1 MNCHDA
7 RELFSALIDEML
19 TREERAD
26 VYGHLATCA
35 ECRRELAAIER
46 TVALVRGAPPV
57 RAPAGFVDRVV
68 TAARPTPWYVRVAR
82 AALLP
87 WPVKLPLGAA
97 AVLLV
102 GGLAVLMFRGSQ
114 EQQSTARY
122 DTAPRVLADR
132 RATEAPTDA
141 PGAPASRA
149 PAMPPAAPPAPAPPE
164 AASSD
169 RIGAAGEADRA
180 AASRV
185 DPAQKRAEQE
195 FRAESKTRD
204 AAPADNLG
212 AARAPAPA
220 PQSTPSAAG
229 EPALAKREGLRQ
241 KAAEKPD
248 VIARLAAPDRDT
260 AERGVVALVAR
271 LGGRVTARRVE
282 ADATVIEVA
291 IPGDRYGDFARE
303 IGRLGTF
310 SVESEPSAAPDPI
323 RIAVRLRA

>member
-1 MNCHDA
+1 MNCHDV

-46 TVALVRGAPPV
+46 TVSLVRGALPV

-68 TAARPTPWYVRVAR
+68 AAARPTPWYVRAAR
-82 AALLP
+82 ATLLP

-122 DTAPRVLADR
+122 DTAPPVLADR
-132 RATEAPTDA
+132 RVTEAPTDA
-141 PGAPASRA
+141 PGAPASTA
-149 PAMPPAAPPAPAPPE
+149 PAAPAPPE
-164 AASSD
+164 VASSD
-169 RIGAAGEADRA
+169 RIGAAGEADRTA
-180 AASRV
+180 AASRL

-195 FRAESKTRD
+195 FRAESKARD

-212 AARAPAPA
+212 AARASAPA
-220 PQSTPSAAG
+220 LPSAPPAAG

-241 KAAEKPD
+241 KAAEKAD
-248 VIARLAAPDRDT
+248 VIARLAAPNRDT

-271 LGGRVTARRVE
+271 LGGTVTARRIE
-282 ADATVIEVA
+282 ADAAVIEVA

-303 IGRLGTF
+303 IGRLGAF
-310 SVESEPSAAPDPI
+310 SVESAPPAAPDTI
-323 RIAVRLRA
+323 RIAVRLGS

>member
-46 TVALVRGAPPV
+46 TVSLVRGALPV

-68 TAARPTPWYVRVAR
+68 AAARPTPWYVRAAR

-102 GGLAVLMFRGSQ
+102 GGLAVLMFRGGQ

-122 DTAPRVLADR
+122 DTAPPVLADR
-132 RATEAPTDA
+132 RVTEAPTD
-141 PGAPASRA
+141 GAPASTA
-149 PAMPPAAPPAPAPPE
+149 PAAPAPPE
-164 AASSD
+164 VASSD
-169 RIGAAGEADRA
+169 RIGAAGEADRTA
-180 AASRV
+180 AASRL

-195 FRAESKTRD
+195 FRAESKARD

-212 AARAPAPA
+212 AARGSAPALQSA
-220 PQSTPSAAG
+220 PPAAG

-241 KAAEKPD
+241 KAAEKAD

-271 LGGRVTARRVE
+271 LGGTVTARRIE
-282 ADATVIEVA
+282 ADAAVIEVA

-303 IGRLGTF
+303 IGRLGAF
-310 SVESEPSAAPDPI
+310 SVESAPPAAPDTI
-323 RIAVRLRA
+323 RIAVRLGS

>member
-46 TVALVRGAPPV
+46 TVSLVRGARPV

-68 TAARPTPWYVRVAR
+68 AAARPTPWYVRAAR

-122 DTAPRVLADR
+122 DTAPPVLADR
-132 RATEAPTDA
+132 RVTEAPTD
-141 PGAPASRA
+141 GAPASTA
-149 PAMPPAAPPAPAPPE
+149 PAAPAPPE
-164 AASSD
+164 VASSD
-169 RIGAAGEADRA
+169 RIGAAGEADRTA
-180 AASRV
+180 AASRL
-185 DPAQKRAEQE
+185 DAAQKRAEQE
-195 FRAESKTRD
+195 FRAESKARD

-212 AARAPAPA
+212 AARGSAPALPSA
-220 PQSTPSAAG
+220 PPAAG

-241 KAAEKPD
+241 KAAEKAD

-271 LGGRVTARRVE
+271 LGGTVTARRIE
-282 ADATVIEVA
+282 ADAAVIEVA

-303 IGRLGTF
+303 IGRLGAF
-310 SVESEPSAAPDPI
+310 SVESAPPAAPDTI
-323 RIAVRLRA
+323 RIAVRLGS